1 MQSPEFTREGT
12 CMESKK
18 LEQRYYDLD
27 KRLGIVETKVEGME
41 KKLDKI
47 DNNTT
52 WILRT
57 IIGSIVGGI
66 LLYFFNF

>member
-1 MQSPEFTREGT
+1 
-12 CMESKK
+12 MELKELEKK
-18 LEQRYYDLD
+18 YYNLD
-27 KRLGIVETKVEGME
+27 KRVGIVETKVEGME

>member
-1 MQSPEFTREGT
+1 MELRE
-12 CMESKK
+12 
-18 LEQRYYDLD
+18 LEQKYYNLD
-27 KRLGIVETKVEGME
+27 KRVGILETEVDSIK

>member
-1 MQSPEFTREGT
+1 
-12 CMESKK
+12 MEVKE

-27 KRLGIVETKVEGME
+27 KRVGIVETKVEGME

>member
-1 MQSPEFTREGT
+1 
-12 CMESKK
+12 MEAKE

-27 KRLGIVETKVEGME
+27 KRVGIVETKVEGME

>member
-1 MQSPEFTREGT
+1 
-12 CMESKK
+12 MELKE
-18 LEQRYYDLD
+18 LEERYYNLD
-27 KRLGIVETKVEGME
+27 KRVGILETKMDTVE

-47 DNNTT
+47 DSNTT